1 MYTFLLGVMY
11 KVVGGYP
18 TVFKMPPEGAYV
30 KYLRGG
36 PQTVIIRDRFDSARF
51 RNRDIA
57 GFIS

>member
-11 KVVGGYP
+11 WVIGGYLN
-18 TVFKMPPEGAYV
+18 VFKMPSEGANV

-36 PQTVIIRDRFDSARF
+36 PQTVVIRDRFDSARF